1 MIEPAP
7 APAPAPA
14 SASALPLNTLTAFAT
29 VAPASLLLL
38 AAIVLASLIGLFV
51 APQFIDRNLFR
62 PYFLVPRRQYA
73 TLVTSAFIHADLMH
87 LLFNGFTL
95 WAFAFKLERSIG
107 TPRFAALYAV
117 GLIVS
122 DAGTWLNHR
131 REPGYA
137 TLGASGAI
145 MAVLFASIIY
155 FPGDSLFI
163 MPIPVPIPAPLFAA
177 GYLAYTWYAARQQG
191 GRINH
196 DAHFAG
202 ALAGVAFVALTDP
215 SAFGRALR
223 QVLA

>member
-1 MIEPAP
+1 MNTVSAIAH
-7 APAPAPA
+7 AAPA
-14 SASALPLNTLTAFAT
+14 SA
-29 VAPASLLLL
+29 LLL
-38 AAIVLASLIGLFV
+38 AVIVLASLIGLFA
-51 APQFIDRNLFR
+51 APRFIDRNLFR

-95 WAFAFKLERSIG
+95 WAFAFKLEQTMG
-107 TPRFAALYAV
+107 TPHFAALYAA
-117 GLIVS
+117 GLLAS

-131 REPGYA
+131 TEPSYA

-145 MAVLFASIIY
+145 MAVLFASIVY

-177 GYLAYTWYAARQQG
+177 GYLAYTWYASRQQG

-202 ALAGVAFVALTDP
+202 ALAGVVFVALTDAP
-215 SAFGRALR
+215 AFGRAVHALTG
-223 QVLA
+223 

>member
-1 MIEPAP
+1 MP
-7 APAPAPA
+7 
-14 SASALPLNTLTAFAT
+14 LPLNTLTTLAA

-38 AAIVLASLIGLFV
+38 VAIVLTSLVGLFA
-51 APQFIDRNLFR
+51 APRLIDRSLFR

-73 TLVTSAFIHADLMH
+73 TLVTSAFMHADVMH
-87 LLFNGFTL
+87 LLFNGFTF
-95 WAFAFKLERSIG
+95 WAFAFKLEQALG
-107 TPRFAALYAV
+107 TPRFAALYAF
-117 GLIVS
+117 GLLAS
-122 DAGTWLNHR
+122 DVGTWLNHR

-145 MAVLFASIIY
+145 TAVLFASIVY

-177 GYLAYTWYAARQQG
+177 SYLAYTWYASRQHD

-202 ALAGVAFVALTDP
+202 ALAGVAFVVLTDP
-215 SAFGRALR
+215 SAFGRVFHAMTS
-223 QVLA
+223 